1 MDAHEVNR
9 VRATLA
15 FYVADVFASVRR
27 KDQRAKGDCYLRG
40 LMLDG
45 RRKSIQAMASRL
57 PDGNEQNLQ
66 QFVNQST
73 WDPVPVQRRI
83 NERLLPLVNPAAWV
97 IDDVSVPKD
106 GQMSV
111 AVAPQYCGALG
122 KRANCQ
128 VAVSVHAASDTAS
141 FPLQWRLFLPKEWA
155 SDTGRRTLTRIPADV
170 THREKWRLALDM
182 LDTLADWEMRP
193 PAVVADAAYGTNTHL
208 RTALAERGLAYVL
221 AVRSD
226 VSAHPFEAE
235 PVAPVRNGPVGC
247 WPQPRYRQT
256 APSVAALAAGL
267 GQEAFTPLTWRHGSR
282 GDLHSRFAAVRVRPA
297 GKAVERPIKAAA
309 SAEQGW
315 WDGILPD
322 CWLLIEWPSDAE
334 APTDYWLSNL
344 PADTPIA
351 DLVRLAKVRWR
362 IEHDYRE
369 LKHGLG
375 LDHFEGRSWP
385 GWHHHVTLVTAAHA
399 FLTEQ
404 RLSPKVPAPASP
416 STRSSTPFRAS

>member
-9 VRATLA
+9 VRAKLA
-15 FYVADVFASVRR
+15 LFVADVFASVPR

-45 RRKSIQAMASRL
+45 RRKSIQAMAARL

-73 WDPVPVQRRI
+73 WDPAPVQRRI
-83 NERLLPLVNPAAWV
+83 CERMLPLIAPTAWV

-106 GQMSV
+106 GRMSV

-141 FPLQWRLFLPKEWA
+141 CPLQWRLFLPKEWA
-155 SDTGRRTLTRIPADV
+155 SDSDRRAKTGVPAEV

-182 LDTLADWEMRP
+182 LDTLAAWGKTP
-193 PAVVADAAYGTNTHL
+193 PAVVADAAYGTNARL
-208 RTALAERGLAYVL
+208 RAALTERGLAYVL
-221 AVRSD
+221 SVRAD
-226 VSAHPFEAE
+226 VTAHPFDAQ
-235 PVAPVRNGPVGC
+235 PVAPNRNGSVGC
-247 WPQPRYRQT
+247 WPQPRYRAP
-256 APSVAALAAGL
+256 APSAATLAAGL
-267 GQEAFTPLTWRHGSR
+267 AQDAFTTLTWREGSR
-282 GDLHSRFAAVRVRPA
+282 GELRSRFAAVRVRPA
-297 GKAVERPIKAAA
+297 GKAVERPVRTAA

-315 WDGILPD
+315 WDGVLPD
-322 CWLLIEWPSDAE
+322 CWLLIEWPEDAE

-344 PADTPIA
+344 PAEAPIT

-385 GWHHHVTLVTAAHA
+385 GWHHHVTLVTAAQA
-399 FLTEQ
+399 FLTGQ
-404 RLSPKVPAPASP
+404 RLAPKAAGPDSP
-416 STRSSTPFRAS
+416 STRSSMSSRTS